1 MHEFKPSING
11 KNVICSAC
19 KHLMSWVS
27 TSGTTGVTQHYGK
40 KQRALY
46 AQIMKEHT
54 TPANVKA
61 NVSAAIAAGNASDV
75 PSRKS
80 PTTTSAITRYLAL
93 KMSASMRDAAC
104 RRYGLWCAINLRPCV
119 MTKATS
125 CTLARCPSRT
135 YVEMAMSNTTFDSI
149 LSGIHAE
156 TCDEVK
162 RGLRLHRESCMK
174 LGYFGP
180 FLGAQLD
187 LTTVANEEYITFSAS
202 YIAEGD
208 TLI

>member
-1 MHEFKPSING
+1 
-11 KNVICSAC
+11 
-19 KHLMSWVS
+19 
-27 TSGTTGVTQHYGK
+27 
-40 KQRALY
+40 
-46 AQIMKEHT
+46 
-54 TPANVKA
+54 
-61 NVSAAIAAGNASDV
+61 
-75 PSRKS
+75 
-80 PTTTSAITRYLAL
+80 
-93 KMSASMRDAAC
+93 
-104 RRYGLWCAINLRPCV
+104 
-119 MTKATS
+119 
-125 CTLARCPSRT
+125 
-135 YVEMAMSNTTFDSI
+135 MSNTTFDSI

-208 TLI
+208 TLITCVGLASQHHTHAGVTQKYIKYRKHTIHYRGG